1 MATVEKSLVQAGDTQ
16 ERPAVRRLL
25 TDSDVEVRL
34 RIALALAGRADKEAV
49 PVLIDALAEESL
61 PAVDEAREL
70 LLRLAGE
77 RSPKFEAGQDA
88 ASRRRLRAA
97 WAGWW
102 KEAAA
107 TIDMGVLNR
116 GPRLLGYTLLVGGQ
130 SGQVMEIDRQGKQRW
145 SIGNLVFPAD
155 AYVLSEN
162 RLLVAECNGNR
173 VTERDFKGNI
183 LWQKNING
191 PVNAQR
197 LPNGNTFI
205 ATAGNELLEV
215 DRSGK
220 TTWSMVYT
228 PGLMAGYK
236 CRDGTMVCI
245 TDAGQCVR
253 LSAEGKELKSFPG
266 THGQPGCTSGID
278 VANGRILIAQA
289 QRGLAVEMDGDGK
302 VLWQA
307 SAQASLPPPV
317 CPTAIRSLPVRVPAS
332 CKSWTGRA
340 RSCGNTRARWCF
352 ERDAAEQKG

>member
-1 MATVEKSLVQAGDTQ
+1 
-16 ERPAVRRLL
+16 
-25 TDSDVEVRL
+25 
-34 RIALALAGRADKEAV
+34 
-49 PVLIDALAEESL
+49 
-61 PAVDEAREL
+61 
-70 LLRLAGE
+70 
-77 RSPKFEAGQDA
+77 
-88 ASRRRLRAA
+88 
-97 WAGWW
+97 
-102 KEAAA
+102 
-107 TIDMGVLNR
+107 MGVLNR